1 MLTDI
6 LATKPPKVGTVKFI
20 AVDGRGG
27 SGKSTLARLLSQK
40 LGAEIIQT
48 DDFAGHDNPLDWWP
62 LVIERVFKPIEA
74 GATTLS
80 YPRSKWWP
88 THYPEPVVNQPVTPI
103 MILEGVSSSRKEFRK
118 YISLSVFVDTPKELC
133 FERGVAR
140 DKAYGT
146 GTNIEEITALWKG
159 WQTDEDTYLAR
170 DKPEEYADIVLD
182 GSTDFTDSIRKTTLS
197 KS

>member
-1 MLTDI
+1 MTLE
-6 LATKPPKVGTVKFI
+6 LLNTKPPKVGAVKFI

-27 SGKSTLARLLSQK
+27 SGKSTLARLLSQR

-48 DDFAGHDNPLDWWP
+48 DDFASHDNPLDWWP

-88 THYPEPVVNQPVTPI
+88 THHPEPVVNQPVTPI

-118 YISLSVFVDTPKELC
+118 YISLSIFVNTPKEICL
-133 FERGVAR
+133 ERGVAR
-140 DKAYGT
+140 DKAYDT
-146 GTNIEEITALWKG
+146 GTSIEEITALWKG
-159 WQTDEDTYLAR
+159 WQVDEDKYINR
-170 DKPEEYADIVLD
+170 DKPEEHADIILD
-182 GSTDFTDSIRKTTLS
+182 GSTEFTNII
-197 KS
+197 